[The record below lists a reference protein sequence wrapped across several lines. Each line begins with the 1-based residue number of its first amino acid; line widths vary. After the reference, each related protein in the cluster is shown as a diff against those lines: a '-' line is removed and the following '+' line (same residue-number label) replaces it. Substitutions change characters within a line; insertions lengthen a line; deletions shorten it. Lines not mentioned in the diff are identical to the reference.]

1 MAVLVDAFNKESF
14 SGHCEISRSLVVV
27 SDCAVCMC
35 RHCPDNREVL
45 LTGSGAG
52 TLSLYQY
59 HYPDKRTRVDKET
72 GDKVHTSQYDHPSTS
87 VLCTQVGVAGTMTRL
102 QAQQISD
109 QPVNCLD
116 WSPDKLGLIVTSA
129 FDQRIRIVIIT
140 KLNLL

>member
-1 MAVLVDAFNKESF
+1 MHVQALPGQQGGAADRERGGHAVPLPVPLPRQEDQGGQGDRRQGQPTHLNTIIRL
-14 SGHCEISRSLVVV
+14 H
-27 SDCAVCMC
+27 
-35 RHCPDNREVL
+35 
-45 LTGSGAG
+45 
-52 TLSLYQY
+52 LS
-59 HYPDKRTRVDKET
+59 
-72 GDKVHTSQYDHPSTS
+72 S

>member
-1 MAVLVDAFNKESF
+1 
-14 SGHCEISRSLVVV
+14 
-27 SDCAVCMC
+27 
-35 RHCPDNREVL
+35 
-45 LTGSGAG
+45 
-52 TLSLYQY
+52 
-59 HYPDKRTRVDKET
+59 
-72 GDKVHTSQYDHPSTS
+72 
-87 VLCTQVGVAGTMTRL
+87 MTRL